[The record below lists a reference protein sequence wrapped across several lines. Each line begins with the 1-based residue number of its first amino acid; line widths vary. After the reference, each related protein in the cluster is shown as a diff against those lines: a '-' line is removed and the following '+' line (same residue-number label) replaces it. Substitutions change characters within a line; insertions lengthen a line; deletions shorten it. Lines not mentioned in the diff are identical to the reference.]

1 MGQGSTRREF
11 LRGAASI
18 APAAALVSSGAGAAT
33 PPVPDP
39 HERRVLPGPPDRPF
53 SRAVVFDRTVHV
65 SGALGRDPRTG
76 ELPADFA
83 AQCRIVFEQLEQAVV
98 AAGSSMARVLKCTC
112 FLTDA
117 ADFAAMNELFRE
129 YFPESPPARSTVV
142 VKELVLAGARVEID
156 CIAAL

>member
-1 MGQGSTRREF
+1 MGEGRTRRQF
-11 LRGAASI
+11 LRGAAS
-18 APAAALVSSGAGAAT
+18 AVPAAALVTRDASAA
-33 PPVPDP
+33 PPESLPQD
-39 HERRVLPGPPDRPF
+39 RRVLAGPPDRPF

-65 SGALGRDPRTG
+65 SGAIGRDPRTG

-83 AQCRIVFEQLEQAVV
+83 AQCRNVFEQLDEAVV

-117 ADFAAMNELFRE
+117 ADFAAMNELFRK

-142 VKELVLAGARVEID
+142 VKELVVGGARVEID

>member
-1 MGQGSTRREF
+1 MEESSTRRRF
-11 LRGAASI
+11 LRGAAS
-18 APAAALVSSGAGAAT
+18 AVPAAALAPGEARGAAHA
-33 PPVPDP
+33 PESQD
-39 HERRVLPGPPDRPF
+39 RRVLAGPPDRPF

-65 SGALGRDPRTG
+65 SGAIGRDARTG

-83 AQCRIVFEQLEQAVV
+83 AQCRNVFEQLEEAVV

-117 ADFAAMNELFRE
+117 ADFASMNELFRK

-142 VKELVLAGARVEID
+142 VKELVAAGARVEID